1 MSILVIL
8 AGLISILF
16 TLKCWY
22 IIWFVVESSEQ
33 NMFYWLA
40 MCDIFRARQMSAER
54 GDYKSQGQ
62 TLCII
67 IIRNYRLQNQNAKPN
82 TERSFFPLEN
92 VTVDL
97 LRV

>member
-1 MSILVIL
+1 
-8 AGLISILF
+8 
-16 TLKCWY
+16 
-22 IIWFVVESSEQ
+22 
-33 NMFYWLA
+33 MFYRLA

-62 TLCII
+62 TQYI

-82 TERSFFPLEN
+82 TERFFFPLEN